1 MFIVKKELKQLN
13 SIIYP
18 ENVPAQD
25 KLHFSCENR
34 LYRSLFRL
42 FEAFWI
48 YNKKELYIVGGSVR
62 DIVFKEE
69 IKQWA
74 QTVEKK

>member
-18 ENVPAQD
+18 ENMSEQD
-25 KLHFSCENR
+25 KLYFGCENR
-34 LYRSLFRL
+34 FYRSLFRL

-48 YNKKELYIVGGSVR
+48 YNKKELYLVGGVVR
-62 DIVFKEE
+62 DLLLGIAALPPIV
-69 IKQWA
+69 
-74 QTVEKK
+74 